1 MPRRCL
7 LSALSLVILA
17 GCMTTKESDT
27 SRTGV
32 EQLLLSSATDKALD
46 KVDFTPIA
54 RAKVFVDTQYLD
66 CTDKNYVIVSLHQH
80 LLRQQCLLVDKKDD
94 ADVVVEIGSGGVG
107 TDRTD
112 WFVGIPEIPLAP
124 PSPIMLP
131 KMTLFNRT
139 RAIGTAKLSVV
150 ALDVKTH
157 QAVINAGYSLARS
170 DQKDWNVM
178 GMGSTQTGTLPQEL
192 AAATGETESMLVP
205 ANMAKRA
212 ITSTTRK

>member
-1 MPRRCL
+1 MPRRL
-7 LSALSLVILA
+7 LFSALSLVILS

-46 KVDFTPIA
+46 KVDFAPIA

-139 RAIGTAKLSVV
+139 RSIGTAKLSVV

-157 QAVINAGYSLARS
+157 QCVINAGYSLARS

-178 GMGSTQTGTLPQEL
+178 GMGSTQTGSVPQEI

-205 ANMAKRA
+205 ANLAKRA
-212 ITSTTRK
+212 ITTTTQK